1 MLETSKEYNPYTDT
15 RKCGILVTFEM
26 VDVDAAQTAVASTT
40 DECEIS
46 KVNQTHN
53 RVENMEKKYAMLEKD
68 YWELDGSFEL
78 PQKSYIPHEQTGW
91 WSKEISDNDGTFS
104 NPPKLIFTW
113 SAKQSSVG
121 FTLFFDN
128 EAMQYSSMFQITAY
142 NENNAVI
149 NSTIIE
155 NNDVKCI
162 VNFPVENYRRIEFE
176 FLKTNRPHR
185 RIRIAEV
192 IFGIIQE
199 FNNKNV
205 VSANIDYGFTPISE
219 SLPTS
224 EFTVTIDNSDASW
237 NMANPKG
244 VYSYL
249 QQTQPLDVYLQING
263 ENVYMGRYFFATAS
277 AEDDSMTAKITAYDK
292 IYWLDSL
299 KFRNGADGK
308 WTFEQAIST
317 VISDSG
323 LGLSYAM
330 PEEIATREVMRSIPK
345 DCSCRDAICSL
356 AVSARCSVFL
366 DRNAT
371 LIFFDPLIENPP
383 ADILDYDI
391 MESMP
396 KITVG
401 EKINGVELTVKNE
414 YDETETVWSVTDD
427 TTDEIPQIAEYSNST
442 SSNGNET
449 ADWLL
454 NMLKHRLTY
463 KITERG
469 NPAREIG
476 DTVTVYDAYGGK
488 RNAVVTNQSFNFDGG
503 LSCDTEVWC

>member
-1 MLETSKEYNPYTDT
+1 M
-15 RKCGILVTFEM
+15 
-26 VDVDAAQTAVASTT
+26 
-40 DECEIS
+40 
-46 KVNQTHN
+46 
-53 RVENMEKKYAMLEKD
+53 
-68 YWELDGSFEL
+68 
-78 PQKSYIPHEQTGW
+78 
-91 WSKEISDNDGTFS
+91 
-104 NPPKLIFTW
+104 
-113 SAKQSSVG
+113 
-121 FTLFFDN
+121 
-128 EAMQYSSMFQITAY
+128 
-142 NENNAVI
+142 
-149 NSTIIE
+149 
-155 NNDVKCI
+155 
-162 VNFPVENYRRIEFE
+162 
-176 FLKTNRPHR
+176 KTNRPHR

-299 KFRNGADGK
+299 KFRSGADGK

-345 DCSCRDAICSL
+345 DCSCRDAICSI

-366 DRNAT
+366 NRNDT
-371 LIFFDPLIENPP
+371 LIFFDPLIEKSPT
-383 ADILDYDI
+383 DILDYDI

-488 RNAVVTNQSFNFDGG
+488 RNAVVTKQSFNFDGG